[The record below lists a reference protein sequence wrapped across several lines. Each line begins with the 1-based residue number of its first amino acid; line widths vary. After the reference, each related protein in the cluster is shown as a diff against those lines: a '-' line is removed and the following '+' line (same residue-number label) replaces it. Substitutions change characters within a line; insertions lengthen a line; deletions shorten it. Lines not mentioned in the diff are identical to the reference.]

1 MMNESMQ
8 EHMGLLDERETA
20 AVDGCPVKGKSSE
33 RPQLS
38 EDTNL
43 LFLQHRRLYVEYS
56 TAESGERELHLYYG
70 EKEIAFDDPELFA
83 FGEGLAKH
91 ERFLARDTT
100 TWGTGYEWARVR
112 ELLEEL
118 ISEGFLTPMDPHES
132 GIGPRPQGACPS
144 PLPPAKSMAP
154 RTWFD
159 SEAILRELT
168 GHPLEV
174 GYLEAVIPVSHVAHM
189 AMDTEGRQMGEAN
202 VFPPQLRLEIP
213 TEWRTCPHAGT
224 RYLNEKPMNATAL
237 KSMRHHWPQI
247 MAVLVH
253 IREAFIQRFPHVRQG
268 WTVGDLQRLATVVL
282 AIPGYLLMRTH
293 DRIENGQ
300 LHPVLSGMVRVTDGI
315 RMTTTEM
322 LYTSES
328 YEPNRLPDAL
338 LTGTDIYAYAERN
351 YLLHSMHGVCAGPKA
366 MIDEFLAV
374 LVDGH
379 SPKSGEDVVL
389 EPALLAMLSEL
400 DEAFDYGLYG
410 LQSYAIVYSLWPA
423 MRQSYEKL
431 INLVTAWPGERSDV
445 LNTFAD
451 RLQESAQYLE
461 GLTRMT
467 VAQYSA
473 VLGRVYEDMYE
484 QATNALGCLSSGKTY
499 AESMTPT
506 NTPHHADATA
516 QLQALLYQ
524 HLNPIT
530 DADCIAVNS
539 IVDCLMDYSC
549 QEQAVVRAV
558 GESQRAINRLL
569 ERAMPT
575 RPLAAADLH
584 LFQKLRGGS
593 QRQPYLPD
601 DIADMLEIR
610 ITVTQDDIH
619 IVDRSMNEPTVEQSE
634 TRPGGQQ

>member
-1 MMNESMQ
+1 MNESMH
-8 EHMGLLDERETA
+8 EHLSLLDAHATS
-20 AVDGCPVKGKSSE
+20 AVDGCPVGRMSSE
-33 RPQLS
+33 SLELC

-43 LFLQHRRLYVEYS
+43 LFLQHRRLFVEYS
-56 TAESGERELHLYYG
+56 TTESGERELHLYHG
-70 EKEIAFDDPELFA
+70 EKEIAFDDPELFS

-91 ERFLARDTT
+91 ERFLAREAT
-100 TWGTGYEWARVR
+100 TWGTGYAWSRVR
-112 ELLEEL
+112 DLLEHL
-118 ISEGFLTPMDPHES
+118 ISEGFLAPTKATESAIDSRPH
-132 GIGPRPQGACPS
+132 GACPS
-144 PLPPAKSMAP
+144 PLPPAKSTEP

-202 VFPPQLRLEIP
+202 VFPPQLRMEIP

-247 MAVLVH
+247 IAVL
-253 IREAFIQRFPHVRQG
+253 IRLREAFIQRFPHIRQG

-282 AIPGYLLMRTH
+282 AIPGYLMMRRH

-328 YEPNRLPDAL
+328 YEPHRAPDAP
-338 LTGTDIYAYAERN
+338 LTGADIYAYAERN

-374 LVDGH
+374 LVDGR
-379 SPKSGEDVVL
+379 SPKSGEAVVL
-389 EPALLAMLSEL
+389 EPALHAMLNEL

-423 MRQSYEKL
+423 QRRSYEHL
-431 INLVTAWPGERSDV
+431 IAIVTAWSGERSDV
-445 LNTFAD
+445 FQAFTK

-461 GLTRMT
+461 TLTRMT
-467 VAQYSA
+467 VAQYST

-484 QATNALGCLSSGKTY
+484 HSTNALGCLSSGTTY
-499 AESMTPT
+499 AECMTPT
-506 NTPHHADATA
+506 SDPDHATATA
-516 QLQALLYQ
+516 QLQTLLSQ
-524 HLNPIT
+524 RIT
-530 DADCIAVNS
+530 PLTDTGCAVVKD
-539 IVDCLMDYSC
+539 IVDCLMNYC
-549 QEQAVVRAV
+549 RQEQAVVRAV
-558 GESQRAINRLL
+558 EESQRAINRLL
-569 ERAMPT
+569 ERSAPS

-584 LFQKLRGGS
+584 LFQKLRGGD

-601 DIADMLEIR
+601 DIADILGIH
-610 ITVTQDDIH
+610 ITVTHNDIH
-619 IVDRSMNEPTVEQSE
+619 ITDRRPIDPTVERSE
-634 TRPGGQQ
+634 TSPGGR